1 MAEKKWYEQT
11 LGEWYNSTLKPA
23 ISTAVDATKKY
34 NQQASAPVKTQP
46 ASSPQG
52 QNYKGNNYTNIGTWE
67 VPAVSTGKNSNPS
80 GYNLAGNYDYLKGT
94 ALSDSLPVIPAAK
107 PSGGASGGDETVIS
121 YGGGGYSAYP
131 GYVSPYESQLQAA
144 LNKLMSREEFKY
156 DYLSDP
162 LYQQYAKQYGIQGDL
177 ARQDTLGDVA
187 SMTGGMPSSYAVT
200 AAQQAQNG
208 WNSALNDM
216 IPALQEAAYKKYMGD
231 YEADRNLVSMLSS
244 LDGMAYDRYNRDRNY
259 NLALQEANN
268 RARRTVTTTGG
279 GYSGN
284 GAALSSMLG
293 SGMDGND
300 WVAEN
305 GGNLTDE
312 QLDFLLK
319 YLNNNASGGLLG

>member
-1 MAEKKWYEQT
+1 MAEKKKWYEQT

-52 QNYKGNNYTNIGTWE
+52 QNDKGNNYTNIGTWE

-94 ALSDSLPVIPAAK
+94 ALSDSLPTVPETK
-107 PSGGASGGDETVIS
+107 PSSGASGNGAVVS
-121 YGGGGYSAYP
+121 YGSGYSAYP

-231 YEADRNLVSMLSS
+231 YEADRNLLSMLSS
-244 LDGMAYDRYNRDRNY
+244 LDGMAYDRYNQDRNY

-268 RARRTVTTTGG
+268 RARRTVTTT
-279 GYSGN
+279 
-284 GAALSSMLG
+284 
-293 SGMDGND
+293 SGMNVSKPAGMSMDEYVDWATQNAGGMTADEWDRVQEIIRLYNGNS
-300 WVAEN
+300 
-305 GGNLTDE
+305 
-312 QLDFLLK
+312 F
-319 YLNNNASGGLLG
+319 GGLLG